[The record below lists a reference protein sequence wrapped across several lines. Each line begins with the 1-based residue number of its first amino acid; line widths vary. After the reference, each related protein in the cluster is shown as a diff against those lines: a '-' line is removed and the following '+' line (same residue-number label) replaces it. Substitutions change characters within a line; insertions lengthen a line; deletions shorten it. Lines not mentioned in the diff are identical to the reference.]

1 MYSIIVSPQ
10 AKKELK
16 LIAKIYKKA
25 LGEAISDLGQNPYLG
40 KPLTRE
46 LIGRYSYKVGVY
58 RIIYRINKK
67 DKKVNI
73 ITVGHRGIIYK

>member
-16 LIAKIYKKA
+16 HIARIYKKA
-25 LGEAISDLGQNPYLG
+25 LGEAINDLGQNPYLG

-46 LIGRYSYKVGVY
+46 LTGRYSYKVAVY
-58 RIIYRINKK
+58 RIIYKINKK

-73 ITVGHRGIIYK
+73 ITAGHRAIVYK